1 MLLYMDRPNLQ
12 RQVYVTENDIT
23 LGAEVEKDLKQRTF
37 EIRDVPSLK
46 LFDVSVDGISEK
58 IQEIK
63 LSNRSI
69 EFINKIQAVLD
80 LFDKTENKYN
90 EKIVLFAMQA
100 VENLFIN
107 KKKVGS
113 LKLKCVI
120 EACSKY
126 FNDDHELI
134 TKFVDLMMS
143 QLKTNRLYKLR
154 VYFLRLFGR
163 LV

>member
-12 RQVYVTENDIT
+12 HQVYVTENET
-23 LGAEVEKDLKQRTF
+23 LGAEVEKDLKLRTF

-46 LFDVSVDGISEK
+46 LFDVSVDGISDK

-80 LFDKTENKYN
+80 LFDKSENKYN

-107 KKKVGS
+107 KKKVGP

-126 FNDDHELI
+126 FNDDHQLI

-143 QLKTNRLYKLR
+143 QLRTNRLYKLR

>member
-1 MLLYMDRPNLQ
+1 MFQWTVFQ
-12 RQVYVTENDIT
+12 R
-23 LGAEVEKDLKQRTF
+23 KFK
-37 EIRDVPSLK
+37 
-46 LFDVSVDGISEK
+46 
-58 IQEIK
+58 
-63 LSNRSI
+63 RSI
-69 EFINKIQAVLD
+69 LVIGQLD
-80 LFDKTENKYN
+80 LFDKSENKYN

-107 KKKVGS
+107 KKKVGP

-126 FNDDHELI
+126 FNDDHQLI

-143 QLKTNRLYKLR
+143 QLRTNRLYKLR

>member
-12 RQVYVTENDIT
+12 RQVYVTENET
-23 LGAEVEKDLKQRTF
+23 LGVEIEKDLKQRTF

-69 EFINKIQAVLD
+69 EFINKIQSVLD

-90 EKIVLFAMQA
+90 YNLVLFCAQC
-100 VENLFIN
+100 VENYFIN
-107 KKKVGS
+107 KRKMGAAK
-113 LKLKCVI
+113 LKLVI
-120 EACSKY
+120 EACKKY
-126 FNDDHELI
+126 FNDDVELVS
-134 TKFVDLMMS
+134 KFVDLVLPN
-143 QLKTNRLYKLR
+143 LKTSRFYKLR
-154 VYFLRLFGR
+154 VYVLKKLNM
-163 LV
+163 LL